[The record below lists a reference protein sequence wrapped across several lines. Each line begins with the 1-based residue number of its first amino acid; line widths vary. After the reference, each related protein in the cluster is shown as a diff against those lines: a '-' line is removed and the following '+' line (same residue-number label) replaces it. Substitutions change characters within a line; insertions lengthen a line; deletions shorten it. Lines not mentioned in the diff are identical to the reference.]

1 MPELNK
7 KFGFTEEQLEQ
18 FGDDFRRRKIDLV
31 PKEALAVLGDYYI
44 QLVEKA
50 TQTTVTD
57 MSDEDDIG
65 GLSHALCHIY
75 EDGLMSNEL
84 CRPIGDVL
92 LDKLI
97 EKAEQGYFSHAN
109 RSIDGYWRSV
119 KDSPD
124 AWKGLKAVLEKHPN
138 YVFGQRYLSYMNG
151 ATPEDEMKVVQE
163 YIKNPNMYFVT
174 TSMVD
179 IDGTLIQNGKA
190 NDDLIESIMNRR
202 SYENFAIYTGGDP
215 VAQKEVLVKAIAERI
230 VEKIP
235 SIKEEFPI
243 DTIISIYSQDNEQNI
258 ALREK
263 LFSTI
268 RNKAFVFVAEH
279 YKDFK
284 KRTGMSVIE
293 GVKYWAKNVLKFLS
307 SLMAKSGNQIKIYP
321 KRAFAQEN
329 ICLAGTV
336 IDDTQPTAQGIK
348 SLTLAVLTPGEF
360 SRRMEDAL
368 DDTMEKVPEER
379 KITAEQ
385 AFGMYQQK
393 RKTQMIAETE
403 KLNKLEAAVE
413 QESTT
418 LSEVCNNS
426 KNTTR

>member
-1 MPELNK
+1 MTESNK
-7 KFGFTEEQLEQ
+7 KSGFTEEQLEQ
-18 FGDDFRRRKIDLV
+18 FADNFRRGKITLV
-31 PKEALAVLGDYYI
+31 PKEALPVLGDYYT

-50 TQTTVTD
+50 AQTTVTD

-174 TSMVD
+174 TPMVD

-215 VAQKEVLVKAIAERI
+215 VAQKELLLKAIAERI
-230 VEKIP
+230 AEKIP

-268 RNKAFVFVAEH
+268 RNKASYFVIEH
-279 YKDFK
+279 YKEFK
-284 KRTGMSVIE
+284 KRTGTSVIE
-293 GVKYWAKNVLKFLS
+293 GVKYWAKNVLEFLS

-368 DDTMEKVPEER
+368 YDTMEKVPEER